1 MKSVNYEK
9 PSMKFVDLRSEQVI
23 AAPDGPCMAQAA
35 SAGVHDF
42 YYDVPG
48 DGWLHL
54 YVQAETCKGQGNVQI
69 TYVDNK
75 DIPGQADQD
84 IINQTIAKVKS
95 LLKGGEKQQFEGA
108 VINEPDP
115 SWS

>member
-9 PSMKFVDLRSEQVI
+9 PSMKFVDLRSKQQI
-23 AAPDGPCMAQAA
+23 ASMDGPCMPQA
-35 SAGVHDF
+35 SHGHRDF

-54 YVQAETCKGQGNVQI
+54 YAKAENCSGGDNVVI
-69 TYVDNK
+69 SYVDNEE
-75 DIPGQADQD
+75 IPGRAEQA
-84 IINQTIAKVKS
+84 IIDKTIADVKR
-95 LLKGGEKQQFEGA
+95 LLSEKGQKQEFSGA
-108 VINEPDP
+108 VIDKPNP

>member
-1 MKSVNYEK
+1 MKGVNYEK
-9 PSMKFVDLRSEQVI
+9 PSMKFVDLRSKQQI
-23 AAPDGPCMAQAA
+23 AANGPCMPQA
-35 SAGVHDF
+35 SHGYTDF

-54 YVQAETCKGQGNVQI
+54 HATSKNCSGAHNVEI
-69 TYVDNK
+69 FYVDNEE
-75 DIPGQADQD
+75 IPGQADQV

-95 LLKGGEKQQFEGA
+95 LLKGGTKQQFEGA
-108 VINEPDP
+108 VINEPDS

>member
-23 AAPDGPCMAQAA
+23 AASDGPCMPQA
-35 SAGVHDF
+35 SNGYKDF

-48 DGWLHL
+48 DGWLYLH
-54 YVQAETCKGQGNVQI
+54 ATSENCSGDDNVVI
-69 TYVDNK
+69 KYVDNEK
-75 DIPGQADQD
+75 IPGKADQA
-84 IINQTIAKVKS
+84 IIDQTIAKVKE
-95 LLKGGEKQQFEGA
+95 LLKGGTKQQFEGA
-108 VINEPDP
+108 VINEPNP

>member
-9 PSMKFVDLRSEQVI
+9 PSMKFVDLRSKQQI
-23 AAPDGPCMAQAA
+23 AANGPCMPQA
-35 SAGVHDF
+35 SQGHTEF

-54 YVQAETCKGQGNVQI
+54 HAKSENCSGGDNVEISYVNNTKISG
-69 TYVDNK
+69 Y
-75 DIPGQADQD
+75 ADQE
-84 IINQTIAKVKS
+84 IIDKTIAKVES
-95 LLKGGEKQQFEGA
+95 LLKGGTKQQFKGA
-108 VINEPDP
+108 VKNEPDP

>member
-9 PSMKFVDLRSEQVI
+9 PSMKFVDLRSKQQI
-23 AAPDGPCMAQAA
+23 AADGPCMPQA
-35 SAGVHDF
+35 SHGYRDF

-54 YVQAETCKGQGNVQI
+54 YAKTENCSGDDNVDI
-69 TYVDNK
+69 RYIDNEK
-75 DIPGQADQD
+75 IPGQADQK
-84 IINQTIAKVKS
+84 IINQTIAEVRK
-95 LLKGGEKQQFEGA
+95 LLKSGTKQQFEGA
-108 VINEPDP
+108 VINEPNP

>member
-23 AAPDGPCMAQAA
+23 AAPDGPCMPQA
-35 SAGVHDF
+35 SHGYTEF

-54 YVQAETCKGQGNVQI
+54 HATSKNCSGDDNVEISYVNNE
-69 TYVDNK
+69 
-75 DIPGQADQD
+75 DIPGKADQE
-84 IINQTIAKVKS
+84 IINQTIARVES
-95 LLKGGEKQQFEGA
+95 LLKGGTKQEFKGA
-108 VINEPDP
+108 VKNEPDP